1 VPVDGDSE
9 GKGWV
14 GKRRRGQQLTSLL
27 RCGCCATGIFL
38 TAAAAAA
45 AAVAAAVTAQYVD
58 ATLYGCQRR
67 FSGGMFMYVG
77 YRPETAERLIDS
89 VF

>member
-38 TAAAAAA
+38 TAAAAA